1 MFMTG
6 LIKSDLRRQ
15 QANVGDCL
23 SMVSGTYF
31 CISNIIQYP
40 IVDAKLTHPV
50 VSDYRKTFI
59 WSTCSKMCTIKSK
72 K

>member
-15 QANVGDCL
+15 QANVENC
-23 SMVSGTYF
+23 MVSGTYF
-31 CISNIIQYP
+31 CVSNVIQFL

-59 WSTCSKMCTIKSK
+59 WSTRSKMCTF
-72 K
+72 